1 MKQIESKRL
10 WGQLWMI
17 LKLIIYLNPHQQ
29 EILAKIHHIQ
39 LFTNLTDTMTK
50 TNPILHSKTHKS
62 SKIMILE
69 SQSIPKINKTLITFL
84 DLEIK
89 IILKVKPNKIK
100 EKIWK
105 NLYLFLKELKNS
117 VNKIPE
123 ERSLMMWHL
132 DHK

>member
-1 MKQIESKRL
+1 
-10 WGQLWMI
+10 MI

-39 LFTNLTDTMTK
+39 SFTDLTNMMMK
-50 TNPILHSKTHKS
+50 TSPILHSKTHKS

-123 ERSLMMWHL
+123 ERSLMM
-132 DHK
+132 